1 MKTETKAYLA
11 LAVVC
16 ILWGTTYLAM
26 KIGVNTIPPFLF
38 CAIRQLAAGILLWLS
53 FPFLKK
59 KITLSFS
66 DVVKQ
71 IIPGILM
78 FVLGNAIIGWAEKYI
93 PSGLAALIV
102 SAMPLYITF
111 INFLL
116 GKGQDV
122 NKQILTGLLFGCLGI
137 VLIFKDNLSDLANTN
152 YFWGIIASFA
162 ASLCWAVG
170 TVYMKVTTFRTDST
184 VNSAIQFTSAGV
196 VLLIC
201 SPFLDDYSQLN
212 AATTESMLALGY
224 LVFFGSIIPYICY
237 LYAIKH
243 LQVGLVSVYAY
254 INPFIAILL
263 GMLVLDEKV
272 TWTTAL
278 AFLTTAAGV
287 YFINRGHTV
296 NNLKGK
302 LEATKP
308 EPVIVI
314 ETMDHKKAS

>member
-11 LAVVC
+11 LTVVC

-38 CAIRQLAAGILLWLS
+38 CAIRQLAAGMLLWLS
-53 FPFLKK
+53 LPFLKK
-59 KITLSFS
+59 KVTLQFS
-66 DVVKQ
+66 DIVKQ

-111 INFLL
+111 INFLM
-116 GKGQDV
+116 GKGKDV
-122 NKQILTGLLFGCLGI
+122 NKQILLGLLFGCLGI
-137 VLIFKDNLSDLANTN
+137 LLIFKDNLGDLANTN
-152 YFWGIIASFA
+152 YLWGIIASFA

-170 TVYMKVTTFRTDST
+170 TVYMKVNTFRTDST

-201 SPFLDDYSQLN
+201 SPFLDDYSLLN
-212 AATTESMLALGY
+212 AATSESMWALAY

-263 GMLVLDEKV
+263 GMLILDEKV
-272 TWTTAL
+272 TWLTVL
-278 AFLTTAAGV
+278 AFIATAGGV
-287 YFINRGHTV
+287 YFINKGHTA
-296 NNLKGK
+296 NNLKEK
-302 LEATKP
+302 AELAKMESAIVLET
-308 EPVIVI
+308 V
-314 ETMDHKKAS
+314 DHKKAS

>member
-11 LAVVC
+11 LTVVC

-38 CAIRQLAAGILLWLS
+38 CAIRQLAAGILLWLYI
-53 FPFLKK
+53 PFLKK
-59 KITLSFS
+59 KIELNFS
-66 DVVKQ
+66 DIVKQ

-102 SAMPLYITF
+102 SAMPLYITL
-111 INFLL
+111 INFLM
-116 GKGQDV
+116 GKGKDT
-122 NKQILTGLLFGCLGI
+122 NTQILIGLFFGCIGI
-137 VLIFKDNLSDLANTN
+137 VLIFKDNLSDLTNAN

-170 TVYMKVTTFRTDST
+170 TVYMKVNTFRNDST
-184 VNSAIQFTSAGV
+184 INSAIQFTSAGV
-196 VLLIC
+196 VLFVC
-201 SPFLDDYSQLN
+201 SFFLDDFSTLN
-212 AATTESMLALGY
+212 MATTESMWALVY

-263 GMLVLDEKV
+263 GMVVLQEKV
-272 TWTTAL
+272 TWITML
-278 AFLTTAAGV
+278 AFVATAGGV
-287 YFINRGHTV
+287 YFINRGHTI
-296 NNLKGK
+296 NNLREKSRQE
-302 LEATKP
+302 EAIIPLIKT
-308 EPVIVI
+308 E
-314 ETMDHKKAS
+314 HKKAS

>member
-11 LAVVC
+11 LTIVC
-16 ILWGTTYLAM
+16 ILWGTTYLAI
-26 KIGVNTIPPFLF
+26 KIGVDTIPPFLF
-38 CAIRQLAAGILLWLS
+38 CAIRQLAAGMLLWLYL
-53 FPFLKK
+53 PFLKK
-59 KITLSFS
+59 KISLQFS

-71 IIPGILM
+71 IIPGVLM

-111 INFLL
+111 INVLM
-116 GKGQDV
+116 GKGKDV

-137 VLIFKDNLSDLANTN
+137 VLIFKDNLGDLANSN
-152 YFWGIIASFA
+152 YFWGIMASFA

-170 TVYMKVTTFRTDST
+170 TVYMKVNTFRTDST

-201 SPFLDDYSQLN
+201 SPFLDDYSLLSS
-212 AATTESMLALGY
+212 ATAESIWALVY

-254 INPFIAILL
+254 VNPFIAILL
-263 GMLVLDEKV
+263 GMLILNEKV
-272 TWTTAL
+272 TWITAL
-278 AFLTTAAGV
+278 AFIATAGGV
-287 YFINRGHTV
+287 YFINKGHTV
-296 NNLKGK
+296 NNLRDK
-302 LEATKP
+302 LATTKT
-308 EPVIVI
+308 EPVIVL
-314 ETMDHKKAS
+314 ETVDHKKAS

>member
-1 MKTETKAYLA
+1 MKTQTKAYLA
-11 LAVVC
+11 LTVVC

-38 CAIRQLAAGILLWLS
+38 CAIRQLAAGIILWLS
-53 FPFLKK
+53 LPFFKK
-59 KITLSFS
+59 KVTLQFS

-111 INFLL
+111 INFLM

-122 NKQILTGLLFGCLGI
+122 NKQIITGLLFGCLGI
-137 VLIFKDNLSDLANTN
+137 VLIFKDNLSDLSNTN

-170 TVYMKVTTFRTDST
+170 TVYMKVNTFKTDST

-196 VLLIC
+196 ILLIC
-201 SPFLDDYSQLN
+201 SPFLDDYSLLN
-212 AATTESMLALGY
+212 AATSESIWALVY

-263 GMLVLDEKV
+263 GMLILDEKV
-272 TWTTAL
+272 TWITAL
-278 AFLTTAAGV
+278 AFIATVVGV
-287 YFINRGHTV
+287 YFINSGHTV
-296 NNLKGK
+296 NNEKEKLAALK
-302 LEATKP
+302 T
-308 EPVIVI
+308 EPVIVL
-314 ETMDHKKAS
+314 ETTDHKKAS